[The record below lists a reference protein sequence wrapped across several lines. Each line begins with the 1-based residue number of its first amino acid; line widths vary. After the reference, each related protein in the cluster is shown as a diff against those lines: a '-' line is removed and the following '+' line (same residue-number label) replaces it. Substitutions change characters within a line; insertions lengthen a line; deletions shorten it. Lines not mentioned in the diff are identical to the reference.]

1 MRVAAFL
8 SLLTILF
15 SSGIAEL
22 NAQTLTFGVGCREAY
37 EGILELDDARYQR
50 LRSKALAEGEQE
62 EAILLLDH
70 FNDFLI
76 TFISESKAAFVN
88 MQKLKD
94 ARVLR
99 INKSNLAQHEKNFI
113 QAEILL
119 QSGLCALKFSK
130 WISGVTDIRKATQLL
145 EWNKSKHPDYPY
157 TYKSLGLIHALIS
170 TIPSELSWATR
181 LAGMNGSLQVGVG
194 ELDYF
199 DRFAKAN
206 GDIFLLESAA
216 CKAYVSAYLEN
227 KPKEGFRLF
236 ESKLAD
242 YDPSPLIT
250 FVQSRLAMKAGQNDA
265 ALNRLQALPAHL
277 KKRLPFLYYL
287 EGICRLQRLDLNAKN
302 YFNDFLFLDKG
313 SSYKKECY
321 QKLSWIALLMDDQKS
336 WENYRKLCL
345 NAGNALLDED
355 KQAHDEMLMGSKPD
369 TVLLKARLLCDG
381 SYADRAYELLTPK
394 MKFYYLNPK
403 WRLEAVY
410 RMGRICQLKNLS
422 ADALHYFQ
430 DAWDFDLTHSDPMS
444 CNALLQSGLIYETL
458 GDYHQAED
466 KYRKVL
472 QLKPRQY
479 GRSLHQK
486 AKAGLS
492 RIKK

>member
-1 MRVAAFL
+1 
-8 SLLTILF
+8 
-15 SSGIAEL
+15 
-22 NAQTLTFGVGCREAY
+22 
-37 EGILELDDARYQR
+37 
-50 LRSKALAEGEQE
+50 
-62 EAILLLDH
+62 
-70 FNDFLI
+70 
-76 TFISESKAAFVN
+76 
-88 MQKLKD
+88 
-94 ARVLR
+94 
-99 INKSNLAQHEKNFI
+99 
-113 QAEILL
+113 
-119 QSGLCALKFSK
+119 
-130 WISGVTDIRKATQLL
+130 
-145 EWNKSKHPDYPY
+145 
-157 TYKSLGLIHALIS
+157 
-170 TIPSELSWATR
+170 
-181 LAGMNGSLQVGVG
+181 MNGSLQVGVS

-199 DRFAKAN
+199 DRFAKSN

-216 CKAYVSAYLEN
+216 CKAYVSSYLEN

-302 YFNDFLFLDKG
+302 YFNDFLFLAKG

-355 KQAHDEMLMGSKPD
+355 KQAHDEMLMGLKPD

-381 SYADRAYELLTPK
+381 SLADRAYELLAPK
-394 MKFYYLNPK
+394 MKSYSLNPK

-422 ADALHYFQ
+422 AEALHYFQ

-444 CNALLQSGLIYETL
+444 CNAVLQSGLIYCSDAL
-458 GDYHQAED
+458 GGVIHLYT
-466 KYRKVL
+466 K
-472 QLKPRQY
+472 KPK
-479 GRSLHQK
+479 LD
-486 AKAGLS
+486 
-492 RIKK
+492 